1 MPVIPEKLPRLFVI
15 MGVAGCGKSTI
26 GMSLAEEIGG
36 IYLEGDALHPP
47 ENVEKMSAGIPLT
60 DEDRWP
66 WLNKIAVE
74 MKQSE
79 GTVLVGCSALKRV
92 YRDRLR
98 GGCDEP
104 VMFLHLSGSRE
115 LIAERMKQR
124 EGHFMPLSLLDSQ
137 FAALEPL
144 QNDETGLRIDI
155 DATTEQIVARVVAQL
170 PTSSG

>member
-1 MPVIPEKLPRLFVI
+1 MIPEKRPRLFVV

-26 GMSLAEEIGG
+26 GMSLAKEIDG

-47 ENVEKMSAGIPLT
+47 ANVEKMSSGTPLT

-66 WLNKIAVE
+66 WLDKIAVE

-98 GGCDEP
+98 GGCNEP

-115 LIAERMKQR
+115 LIAKRMERR

-144 QNDETGLRIDI
+144 QNDEMGICVDI
-155 DATTEQIVARVVAQL
+155 DATAAQIVAHILAAL
-170 PTSSG
+170 PANSG

>member
-1 MPVIPEKLPRLFVI
+1 MIPEKLPRLFVV
-15 MGVAGCGKSTI
+15 MGVAGCGKSTV
-26 GMSLAEEIGG
+26 GKSLAKEIGG
-36 IYLEGDALHPP
+36 IYLEGDALHPQ

-66 WLNKIAVE
+66 WLDKIALM
-74 MKQSE
+74 MKQS
-79 GTVLVGCSALKRV
+79 GGITLVGCSALKRT

-115 LIAERMKQR
+115 LIADRMKRR

-144 QNDETGLRIDI
+144 QIDETGLQTDI
-155 DATTEQIVARVVAQL
+155 DATTAQIVARIVAEL
-170 PTSSG
+170 PA